1 MCTCIDFKTTDNYFG
16 RNLDLEYRFNEK
28 VVITPRGYEFKL
40 KNGNVINTK
49 SALIGMA
56 TVVNDYPLYAEASNE
71 SGLSMAGLY
80 FPGNAKFF
88 EPDASKL
95 NLSPYELIPYLL
107 GLYSTVSE
115 VRGVFDNLNIT
126 NTAFMDNMPV
136 TDLHWMISD
145 GNDCIVVEQ
154 MQDGLKVYDNPL
166 GVLTNNPPF
175 DYHLINVNNY
185 INLTPNCAK
194 NRFVVEQMQDGLKVY
209 DNPLGVLTNN
219 PPFDY
224 HLINVNNYIN
234 LTPNCAKNRFSNK
247 INLSQYGQGM
257 GALGLPGDT
266 SPASRF
272 VRAAFN
278 KLNSSCK
285 GDEEESVSQF
295 FHILDSVAMVKGAT
309 VTAEGKYDITS
320 YSCCINVS
328 KGIYYYKTY
337 TNNQITAVRM
347 TDKEKNKK
355 ELSVYDLVE
364 EQQIRYEN

>member
-194 NRFVVEQMQDGLKVY
+194 NRFSD
-209 DNPLGVLTNN
+209 
-219 PPFDY
+219 
-224 HLINVNNYIN
+224 
-234 LTPNCAKNRFSNK
+234 K

>member
-136 TDLHWMISD
+136 TDLHWMIRD
-145 GNDCIVVEQ
+145 GNDCI
-154 MQDGLKVYDNPL
+154 
-166 GVLTNNPPF
+166 
-175 DYHLINVNNY
+175 
-185 INLTPNCAK
+185 
-194 NRFVVEQMQDGLKVY
+194 VVEQMQDGLKVY